1 MNNLEFSNEFDILY
15 NQVMSN
21 AAPPLNE
28 YEKSIFLT
36 KAQEQILRNYFSP
49 KTNALQE
56 GVNDSQKRELDFYKL
71 VTFEECELVDGVK
84 YDDRSVLFKMP
95 NNIFAI
101 LNEKAKTQD
110 GRLKEV
116 KQIHY
121 TDYNKMMNKPF
132 KYPLKNQAWRL
143 SLSGDLNLAEIIGGP
158 EDEIKEYTIRYIRNP
173 KPIILE
179 DLDVYDVQINGQDKY
194 SECELEESIHREII
208 EMAVYFAKVSYIGQS
223 NNQQSNRE

>member
-49 KTNALQE
+49 KTNAQQE

-143 SLSGDLNLAEIIGGP
+143 GLSGDLNLAEIIGGP

-179 DLDVYDVQINGQDKY
+179 DLDAYDVQINGQDKY

>member
-28 YEKSIFLT
+28 YEKSVFLT

-49 KTNALQE
+49 KTNNPQE
-56 GVNDSQKRELDFYKL
+56 GVNDSQKRELDFHKL
-71 VTFEECELVDGVK
+71 ITINSCEETEGVR
-84 YDDRSVLFKMP
+84 YDDRSYLFKMP
-95 NNIFAI
+95 SDIFAI
-101 LNEKAKTQD
+101 LNEKIKTEE
-110 GRLKEV
+110 GKLKEV

-121 TDYNKMMNKPF
+121 SDYNRMMNKPF

-143 SLSGDLNLAEIIGGP
+143 SITKDSSLAEIIGGL
-158 EDEIKEYTIRYIRNP
+158 EDIIIEYNIRYIRNP
-173 KPIILE
+173 KPIILI
-179 DLDVYDVQINGQDKY
+179 DLDDYDVQINNQSKF
-194 SECELEESIHREII
+194 SECELNESIHREII
-208 EMAVYFAKVSYIGQS
+208 ELAVYLAKVSYIGQS

>member
-28 YEKSIFLT
+28 YEKSVFLT

-71 VTFEECELVDGVK
+71 MTIADCEATDGAK
-84 YDDRSVLFKMP
+84 YDDRSFLFRMP

-101 LNEKAKTQD
+101 LNERAKTEE
-110 GRLKEV
+110 GKLKEV

-143 SLSGDLNLAEIIGGP
+143 SLSGDSNLAEIIGGP
-158 EDEIKEYTIRYIRNP
+158 EDTIKEYNIRYIRNP

-179 DLDVYDVQINGQDKY
+179 DLEDYDVQINGQDKY

-208 EMAVYFAKVSYIGQS
+208 EMAVYFAKVSYIGQGG
-223 NNQQSNRE
+223 NQQSNRE

>member
-49 KTNALQE
+49 KTNAQQE

-143 SLSGDLNLAEIIGGP
+143 GLSGDYNLAEIIGGP

>member
-28 YEKSIFLT
+28 YEKSVFLT

-71 VTFEECELVDGVK
+71 MTIADCEATDGTK
-84 YDDRSVLFKMP
+84 YDDRSFLFRMP

-101 LNEKAKTQD
+101 LNERAKTEE
-110 GRLKEV
+110 GKLKEV

-143 SLSGDLNLAEIIGGP
+143 SLSGDSNLAEIIGGP
-158 EDEIKEYTIRYIRNP
+158 EDTIKEYNIRYIRNP

-179 DLDVYDVQINGQDKY
+179 DLEDCDVQINGQGKY

-208 EMAVYFAKVSYIGQS
+208 EMAVYFAKVSYIGQGG
-223 NNQQSNRE
+223 NQQSNRE